1 MGPLDGLWHLLNFL
15 APALFVGAASA
26 GAAKLAWRRELR
38 GVRWRR
44 LAGWSSAAAAL
55 ALAGGL
61 VGFGRDGRMA
71 TYAAM
76 VVAVAVAL
84 WWAGFAGRD

>member
-1 MGPLDGLWHLLNFL
+1 
-15 APALFVGAASA
+15 
-26 GAAKLAWRRELR
+26 
-38 GVRWRR
+38 VRWRR